1 MSDPV
6 DDALAAARQAMAITV
21 PDGAADR
28 AIAAALAAPA
38 QPRAT
43 WWSAAFPILW
53 RAAAIVDV
61 AAIAAVIIA
70 LALPGPAPAPQRPAT
85 PSPEDAL
92 FADETSAVLA
102 QALRLSPN
110 QEQTP

>member
-6 DDALAAARQAMAITV
+6 DEALAAARAAMAITV

-28 AIAAALAAPA
+28 AVAAALAAPPA
-38 QPRAT
+38 PTQT
-43 WWSAAFPILW
+43 WWSAALPILW

-70 LALPGPAPAPQRPAT
+70 LALPGPAPHAAPP
-85 PSPEDAL
+85 PSPEDTL
-92 FADETSAVLA
+92 FTAETDAVLA
-102 QALRLSPN
+102 QALRLTPN
-110 QEQTP
+110 PEPTP